1 MACSIIR
8 NKETNELEQVL
19 APNGKDSLL
28 FSGILDIQD
37 DPEESLRMWAQVYT
51 DAFKNEKGDWETN
64 KQESAVNLDEN
75 GEPLIQYITG
85 LNEVAP
91 TDTEDFNKA
100 PTVESQKKTIGNNVA
115 AEFAFKISN
124 NLNIPYSQITANEA
138 RELTDKAKNPWNGE
152 GAFFF
157 GGKVFFVEDG
167 FTSES
172 VLHEFSHPLVA
183 AVFAQNKE
191 LFNKLYS
198 DILMTEEGKSILEQ
212 VKALYPEL
220 TEDDAHFQQEILT
233 RGLAKEAEN
242 ETNQV
247 KNSKS
252 FTDFINKMIFA
263 FKQALRKIFGKTVKI
278 EKLSTKTS
286 LSELADMLRS
296 DQFNID
302 TEIFTEKDMVDYLRD
317 ISNFTKELMSV
328 EQTEMA
334 IASKRFYSV
343 VSSQIRRI
351 KENGNYSEARKFLVD
366 EATKRGD
373 LQELKDTLSNADID
387 KLLDDM
393 YEDVQAREKAV
404 QSFVHAMLHLNKIT
418 DKIYNHLQE
427 LATKG
432 DSQDIIKDVF
442 YYDLLMR
449 NWSTF
454 IDETINGLSD
464 AGLSPNTDF
473 SRLAS
478 GVKHTID
485 QSARSISKIYA
496 NALDDVMLEHLKP
509 LAEEIDRYYS
519 DIIEQ
524 LTSKNQKQ
532 SEIDRVQKKWDS
544 QRLTKERVNDLLTGN
559 AVDTNIFSS
568 FLESF
573 TNSPDP
579 IVGGFANFLK
589 SAYNDVEAQ
598 SLRLSNEMSRELDPL
613 LKAAGYSNTN
623 FAKLMKE
630 LVYEESKP
638 YIDPKDG
645 LMKTRKVLAFKSM
658 FKEHLV
664 ELASLRHD
672 YNLAVAS
679 GDETTADQKLKE
691 IREHKKDY
699 FHQEYVAEYYNREQI
714 YNSEVGKEA
723 YRKKHELL
731 NEIKNLTDQEYDP
744 NHIDEILSQ
753 KKILWRRYSQLAS
766 LTDENGNPKVGND
779 LEIAQI
785 ERQYRKDSRKF
796 FEWLPTNKFES
807 TLRRIEQNMVDDG
820 ISPDSPEFKIAR
832 DKWIKENTVIAYT
845 PQFYEERNQIISDLK
860 DFMAKLPKSTQDLV
874 DSSGEMENM
883 LSLSTGFRDQ
893 DGQIIGGDFSQTS
906 KDKIKEYQKSIQDK
920 RKSLYNGLTDDEQSE
935 LDSLF
940 TKKDFSFGKRLSPED
955 DARLSELIDK
965 GISLRINIL
974 QKAEL
979 ASLYQ
984 RLSEIQSKEAT
995 DYYTDIVNN
1004 YLDKMGEKPF
1014 DENNENTVDSILD
1027 PSSYV
1032 RLFSKS
1038 PEFEKWFK
1046 DNHITKE
1053 VYDRE
1058 SGEIITKYER
1068 LFVWNRNR
1076 PNNEEHY
1083 EKITLSDGEQ
1093 IQGKPSL
1100 SYFFRSVKKE
1110 YRTKK
1115 VVGETID
1122 NRGNFLPKTVEQGA
1136 KDDRYYNHDYAK
1148 LERENPNAF
1157 ALMEKLKEI
1166 HLKNQALFP
1175 RESRLYLEIPRYG
1188 KENLEYLQD
1197 TSVGKESNKF
1207 IEWAKGLK
1215 ESVLGAADDAESAGF
1230 NFDASKLMYTDVF
1243 GEDIQRIPI
1252 TGMYALD
1259 VDQVS
1264 LNIIDGMRNYMRSGL
1279 KQKKLI
1285 ELNPFA
1291 QALQNVTANRIAKN
1305 NKGLAKAAAALGKYF
1320 NVNQKTNRGRTI
1332 SNIIQR
1338 EFSGIH
1344 TNSWLGG
1351 DNKGILGGVANT
1363 IAPTIQK
1370 ITNKAGSIASFGLF
1384 ASNVLPSAVKNRM
1397 GALVQ
1402 NLIESSGGRFISLQS
1417 YHLGKVKAV
1426 KMLMAHTM
1434 SLYETGTKS
1443 LDAQMMLLF
1452 DPGQM
1457 VFEKFMKHQ
1466 FGRSLAGDAAGL
1478 SFFTSPRQFLD
1489 LEVQTELLSGMLHHQ
1504 RVMQTIDGVTTEL
1517 RYVDAWEIRNGQIE
1531 LKEGIDKEWAQGGNK
1546 FNQFKNRSHELNN
1559 RLVGT
1564 YAKMDQPEV
1573 MRYALGRI
1581 AFFLKRYFISM
1592 FMNRFA
1598 KTRTSNALGTV
1609 STGYYTSTL
1618 LAAAKLVRTRSMGSI
1633 TSEEKINAKKFA
1645 ADAALQMFMAMMLV
1659 YVFSWFGAE
1668 DPDKYDKMKERSGA
1682 LNEDDFNLPGWLFN
1696 HTLVA
1701 TLATL
1706 NETETFGILN
1716 PVEYNASKGEWNLS
1730 LGRRSLKQ
1738 AGSTVKSM
1746 GDPTSLWNTTG
1757 QKMADAY
1764 SNFALYLE
1772 EKDNAYWK
1780 KDTGPYWFQKSGEP
1794 KFWKDIFSIFGFT
1807 GTQVSP
1813 VEAAEKEMYK
1823 QRR

>member
-8 NKETNELEQVL
+8 NKETNKLEQVL
-19 APNGKDSLL
+19 APNGKESLL
-28 FSGILDIQD
+28 FNGILDIQD
-37 DPEESLRMWAQVYT
+37 DPEQSLRMWAQVYT

-64 KQESAVNLDEN
+64 KQESGVQLDQN

-85 LNEVAP
+85 LNEVPP
-91 TDTEDFNKA
+91 TDTEDFSKA
-100 PTVESQKKTIGNNVA
+100 PSIESQKKTIGNNIA
-115 AEFAFKISN
+115 AELAFKISS
-124 NLNIPYSQITANEA
+124 NLNIPYSQITADEA
-138 RELTDKAKNPWNGE
+138 RELTDKAQNPWNGE
-152 GAFFF
+152 AAFFF

-183 AVFAQNKE
+183 AVFAQNKD

-198 DILMTEEGKSILEQ
+198 DILMTEEGKAIVEQ

-220 TEDDAHFQQEILT
+220 TEDDTHFQQEILT

-263 FKQALRKIFGKTVKI
+263 FKQALRKIFGKAVKI

-302 TEIFTEKDMVDYLRD
+302 TEIFTEEDMVDYLRD
-317 ISNFTKELMSV
+317 ISNFTKELMAV

-334 IASKRFYSV
+334 MASKRFYSV

-351 KENGNYSEARKFLVD
+351 RENGNYSETRKFLVD
-366 EATKRGD
+366 EYTKRGD
-373 LQELKDTLSNADID
+373 LQELKDTLSNSDLD
-387 KLLDDM
+387 KLLDEM
-393 YEDVQAREKAV
+393 YDDVQAREKAV
-404 QSFVHAMLHLNKIT
+404 QSFVHATHQLNKIT
-418 DKIYNHLQE
+418 NKIYTHIQE

-432 DSQDIIKDVF
+432 DSQEVIKDIF
-442 YYDLLMR
+442 YYDLLMK

-473 SRLAS
+473 SRLAA
-478 GVKHTID
+478 GIKHTID
-485 QSARSISKIYA
+485 QSSRAISKIYA
-496 NALDDVMLEHLKP
+496 NALDNVMLEQLQP

-519 DIIEQ
+519 DIIQQ
-524 LTSKNQKQ
+524 LTDKKQKQ

-544 QRLTKERVNDLLTGN
+544 QKLTKERVNDLLTGN
-559 AVDTNIFSS
+559 ANDTNIFSA
-568 FLESF
+568 FLESY

-589 SAYNDVEAQ
+589 SAYSDVNAE
-598 SLRLSNEMSRELDPL
+598 SLRLTNEMSIELAPL
-613 LKAAGYSNTN
+613 LKAAGYSNTD
-623 FAKLMKE
+623 FSKVMKE

-638 YIDPKDG
+638 YLDQKDG
-645 LMKTRKVLAFKSM
+645 LMKNRKVLAFKSQ

-664 ELASLRHD
+664 QISSLQHD
-672 YNLAVAS
+672 YNIAVAS
-679 GDETTADQKLKE
+679 GDQALADQKIKE
-691 IREHKKDY
+691 IRQHKRDY
-699 FHQEYVAEYYNREQI
+699 FHQEYIDEYYNREQI
-714 YNSEVGKEA
+714 YDSEAGKEA
-723 YRKKHELL
+723 YRKKHEIL
-731 NEIKNLTDQEYDP
+731 NEIKNLTDQEYDLE
-744 NHIDEILSQ
+744 HLEEILAQ
-753 KKILWRRYSQLAS
+753 KKILWRQYSQLAS
-766 LTDENGNPKVGND
+766 LTDENGNPKIGND
-779 LEIAQI
+779 LEIAKI

-807 TLRRIEQNMVDDG
+807 TLRRMEQDLVDQG
-820 ISPDSPEFKIAR
+820 IAPDSQEFKVAR
-832 DKWIKENTVIAYT
+832 DKWIKDNTVIAYT
-845 PQFYEERNQIISDLK
+845 PQFFEERNQIISDLK
-860 DFMAKLPKSTQDLV
+860 DFMAKLPQSTQDLV
-874 DSSGEMENM
+874 DSSSEMENM

-906 KDKIKEYQKSIQDK
+906 KDKVKAYQKSIQDK

-940 TKKDFSFGKRLSPED
+940 TRKDFAIGKRLSPED

-965 GISLRINIL
+965 GISLRINVL

-1014 DENNENTVDSILD
+1014 DENNENTVDSLLD
-1027 PSSYV
+1027 PSNYV

-1046 DNHITKE
+1046 ENHITKE

-1068 LFVWNRNR
+1068 LFIWNRNR

-1115 VVGETID
+1115 VVGETVD
-1122 NRGNFLPKTVEQGA
+1122 NKGNFLPKTVEQGA
-1136 KDDRYYNHDYAK
+1136 KDDKYYNHDYAK

-1157 ALMEKLKEI
+1157 ALMEKLKEL
-1166 HLKNQALFP
+1166 HLKHQANFP

-1197 TSVGKESNKF
+1197 TSVGKEGSK
-1207 IEWAKGLK
+1207 IKEWLKGLK

-1230 NFDASKLMYTDVF
+1230 NFDSSKLMYTDVF

-1264 LNIIDGMRNYMRSGL
+1264 LNIIDGMKRYMLSGL
-1279 KQKKLI
+1279 TQKKLI

-1291 QALQNVTANRIAKN
+1291 QALQNVTSQRIPKN
-1305 NKGLAKAAAALGKYF
+1305 DKGLAKAAAALGKLF
-1320 NVNQKTNRGRTI
+1320 NKNQKTNRGRAI
-1332 SNIIQR
+1332 SNLIQR
-1338 EFSGIH
+1338 EFQGVQ
-1344 TNSWLGG
+1344 TASWLGG
-1351 DNKGILGGVANT
+1351 NK
-1363 IAPTIQK
+1363 APWIQK
-1370 ITNKAGSIASFGLF
+1370 IISKAGTVASFGIF
-1384 ASNVLPSAVKNRM
+1384 AGNILPSAVKNRM
-1397 GALVQ
+1397 GAAVQ
-1402 NLIESSGGRFISLQS
+1402 NVIESSGGRFISLES
-1417 YHLGKVKAV
+1417 YYRGKWRAL
-1426 KMLMAHTM
+1426 KMLRAHTM
-1434 SLYETGTKS
+1434 SIYETGTRS
-1443 LDAQMMLLF
+1443 LDGQLMLLF
-1452 DPGQM
+1452 DPGQG
-1457 VFEKFMKHQ
+1457 VFESFMKQQ
-1466 FGRSLAGDAAGL
+1466 FGRSLAGDAASL

-1504 RVMQTIDGVTTEL
+1504 RVTQTIDGAPSEI
-1517 RYVDAWEIRNGQIE
+1517 RYIDAWEIRNGQIE
-1531 LKEGIDKEWAQGGNK
+1531 LKEGIDKEWAQGGAK
-1546 FNQFKNRSHELNN
+1546 FNQFKNKSHELNN

-1564 YAKMDQPEV
+1564 YAKIDQPEV
-1573 MRYALGRI
+1573 MRYAAGRV

-1618 LAAAKLVRTRSMGSI
+1618 LAAAKLARTRSLGSI
-1633 TSEEKINAKKFA
+1633 TSEEKTNAKKFV
-1645 ADAALQMFMAMMLV
+1645 ADAALQMFMSFLIV
-1659 YVFSWFGAE
+1659 NLFKWYGAE
-1668 DPDKYDKMKERSGA
+1668 DPDKYKTMKERSGA
-1682 LNEDDFNLPGWLFN
+1682 LNEDDFEPFGWMFN
-1696 HTLVA
+1696 HSLVV

-1706 NETETFGILN
+1706 SETETFGVLN
-1716 PVEYNASKGEWNLS
+1716 PVEYNAKKGEWNLS
-1730 LGRRSLKQ
+1730 FGRRTFNQ
-1738 AGSTVKSM
+1738 TGSNIESM
-1746 GDPTSLWNTTG
+1746 TDIGALWKTSG
-1757 QKMADAY
+1757 KKMKNAY
-1764 SNFALYLE
+1764 SNYALYLE
-1772 EKDNAYWK
+1772 DKPNAYWK
-1780 KDTGPYWFQKSGEP
+1780 KDTGPYWFQKADQP
-1794 KFWKDIFSIFGFT
+1794 KFWKDIFSIFGIT

-1813 VEAAEKEMYK
+1813 VDAAEVEAYK

>member
-19 APNGKDSLL
+19 APNGKESLL
-28 FSGILDIQD
+28 FNGILDIQEN
-37 DPEESLRMWAQVYT
+37 PEQSLRMWAQVYT
-51 DAFKNEKGDWETN
+51 DSFKKEKGDWETD
-64 KQESAVNLDEN
+64 KEESGVQLDEN

-85 LNEVAP
+85 LNEVPP

-100 PTVESQKKTIGNNVA
+100 PSIESQKKTIGNNVA
-115 AEFAFKISN
+115 AELAFTISN
-124 NLNIPYSQITANEA
+124 NLNIPYSNITADQA
-138 RELTDKAKNPWNGE
+138 RELTEAAKNPWNGE
-152 GAFFF
+152 PAFFF
-157 GGKVFFVEDG
+157 GGKVFFVQDG
-167 FTSES
+167 FTTDS
-172 VLHEFSHPLVA
+172 VLHEFSHPLIA
-183 AVFAQNKE
+183 AVFAQNRD

-198 DILMTEEGKSILEQ
+198 DILMTEEGKAILEQ

-220 TEDDAHFQQEILT
+220 VEDDAHFQQEVLT

-242 ETNQV
+242 ETNQI

-263 FKQALRKIFGKTVKI
+263 FKQALRKIFGKDVKI
-278 EKLSTKTS
+278 EKLSTKTN
-286 LSELADMLRS
+286 LSELADMLRN

-302 TEIFTEKDMVDYLRD
+302 TEIFTEEDMVDYLRD
-317 ISNFTKELMSV
+317 ISNFTKELMAV

-334 IASKRFYSV
+334 MASKRFYSV

-366 EATKRGD
+366 EYTRRGD

-404 QSFVHAMLHLNKIT
+404 QSFVHATHQLDRVTN
-418 DKIYNHLQE
+418 KIYNHIQE

-432 DSQDIIKDVF
+432 DSQNVIKDIF

-473 SRLAS
+473 SKLAA
-478 GVKHTID
+478 GIKYTID
-485 QSARSISKIYA
+485 QSGRAISKIYA
-496 NALDDVMLEHLKP
+496 NALDNVMLEHLKP

-519 DIIEQ
+519 DIIKQ
-524 LTSKNQKQ
+524 LTDTNQKQ

-544 QRLTKERVNDLLTGN
+544 QKLTKERVNDLLTGN
-559 AVDTNIFSS
+559 AKDTNVFSS
-568 FLESF
+568 FLEAY

-579 IVGGFANFLK
+579 IIGGFSMFLK
-589 SAYNDVEAQ
+589 SAYNDVDAET
-598 SLRLSNEMSRELDPL
+598 LRLSNEMSTELAPL
-613 LKAAGYSNTN
+613 LEAAGYSNTN

-630 LVYEESKP
+630 LIYEESKP
-638 YIDPKDG
+638 YVDQKDSS
-645 LMKTRKVLAFKSM
+645 MKTRKVFAFKSQ
-658 FKEHLV
+658 FKDHLV
-664 ELASLRHD
+664 QVASLQHE

-679 GDETTADQKLKE
+679 NDQALADQKIKE
-691 IREHKKDY
+691 IRQHKRDY
-699 FHQEYVAEYYNREQI
+699 FHQEYVDEYYNREQI
-714 YNSEVGKEA
+714 YDSEVGKEA
-723 YRKKHELL
+723 YRRKHELL
-731 NEIKNLTDQEYDP
+731 NEIKNLTDQEYDVE
-744 NHIDEILSQ
+744 HLQEILSQ
-753 KKILWRRYSQLAS
+753 KKILWRQYSQLAS
-766 LTDENGNPKVGND
+766 LTDENGNPKVGRD
-779 LEIAQI
+779 LEIAKI
-785 ERQYRKDSRKF
+785 ERQYRKESKKF
-796 FEWLPTNKFES
+796 FEWLPTNKFEY
-807 TLRRIEQNMVDDG
+807 TLRRMEQDLVDQG
-820 ISPDSPEFKIAR
+820 IAPDSQEFKTAR

-845 PQFYEERNQIISDLK
+845 PEFFEERNQIIADLRA
-860 DFMAKLPKSTQDLV
+860 FMEKLPKSTQDLV
-874 DSSGEMENM
+874 DSSEEMENM
-883 LSLSTGFRDQ
+883 LDLAVGFRDQ

-906 KDKIKEYQKSIQDK
+906 KDKVKAYQKSIQDK

-940 TKKDFSFGKRLSPED
+940 TRKDFAVGKRLSPED

-965 GISLRINIL
+965 GISLRINVL

-995 DYYTDIVNN
+995 DYYKDIVNN
-1004 YLDKMGEKPF
+1004 YLDKIGESPF
-1014 DENNENTVDSILD
+1014 DENNDLSIDSLLD
-1027 PSSYV
+1027 PSNYV

-1046 DNHITKE
+1046 ENHITKE

-1068 LFVWNRNR
+1068 LFIWNRNR

-1093 IQGKPSL
+1093 ILGKPSL
-1100 SYFFRSVKKE
+1100 SYFFRSVKKD

-1115 VVGETID
+1115 VVGETVD
-1122 NRGNFLPKTVEQGA
+1122 NKGNWLPKTVEQGA
-1136 KDDRYYNHDYAK
+1136 KDDKYYNPEYSK
-1148 LERENPNAF
+1148 LQRENPNAF
-1157 ALMEKLKEI
+1157 ALMEKMKEL
-1166 HLKNQALFP
+1166 HLKHQANLP

-1197 TSVGKESNKF
+1197 TSVGKETNKF
-1207 IEWAKGLK
+1207 KEWAKGLK
-1215 ESVLGAADDAESAGF
+1215 ESILGAADDAESAGF
-1230 NFDASKLMYTDVF
+1230 NFDTSKLMYTDVF
-1243 GEDIQRIPI
+1243 GEDIQRVPI

-1259 VDQVS
+1259 TDQVS
-1264 LNIIDGMRNYMRSGL
+1264 LNILDGMRRYMHSGL

-1291 QALQNVTANRIAKN
+1291 QALQNVTAQRIVKSD
-1305 NKGLAKAAAALGKYF
+1305 KMSAKAAAAVGKFFYLGT
-1320 NVNQKTNRGRTI
+1320 NQKTNRGRSI
-1332 SNIIQR
+1332 ANIIQR
-1338 EFSGIH
+1338 EFQGVYTKDIFI
-1344 TNSWLGG
+1344 
-1351 DNKGILGGVANT
+1351 KAPIL
-1363 IAPTIQK
+1363 QK
-1370 ITNKAGSIASFGLF
+1370 SVSKAGSIASFGLF
-1384 ASNVLPSAVKNRM
+1384 ASNILPSAVKNRM

-1417 YHLGKVKAV
+1417 YHRGKARAV

-1434 SLYETGTKS
+1434 SLYETGNKS
-1443 LDAQMMLLF
+1443 LDGQLMLLF
-1452 DPGQM
+1452 DPGQGI
-1457 VFEKFMKHQ
+1457 FENFLKQQ
-1466 FGRSLAGDAAGL
+1466 FGRSLTGDAASL

-1504 RVMQTIDGVTTEL
+1504 RVTQTIDGVSTEL
-1517 RYVDAWEIRNGQIE
+1517 RYIDAWEIRNGQIE
-1531 LKEGIDKEWAQGGNK
+1531 LKEGIDKEWAQGGDK

-1564 YAKMDQPEV
+1564 YAKMDQPEI
-1573 MRYALGRI
+1573 MRYSLGRI

-1598 KTRTSNALGTV
+1598 TTRTSNALGTV
-1609 STGYYTSTL
+1609 STGYYVSTL
-1618 LAAAKLVRTRSMGSI
+1618 QAAAKLARTRSLGSI
-1633 TSEEKINAKKFA
+1633 TSEEKTNAKKFV
-1645 ADAALQMFMAMMLV
+1645 ADAALQILMSLLLV
-1659 YVFSWFGAE
+1659 NLFKWYGAE
-1668 DPDKYDKMKERSGA
+1668 DPDKYKTMKERSGA
-1682 LNEDDFNLPGWLFN
+1682 LNEDDFDPMGWMFN
-1696 HTLVA
+1696 HSLVA

-1706 NETETFGILN
+1706 SETETFGVLN
-1716 PVEYNASKGEWNLS
+1716 PMEYNAKKGEWNLS
-1730 LGRRSLKQ
+1730 FGRRTLKQ

-1746 GDPTSLWNTTG
+1746 GDPTGLWNTTG
-1757 QKMADAY
+1757 QRMFDAY

-1772 EKDNAYWK
+1772 DKPNAYWK
-1780 KDTGPYWFQKSGEP
+1780 KDTGPYWFQKADQP
-1794 KFWKDIFSIFGFT
+1794 KFWKDIFSIFGVT

-1813 VEAAEKEMYK
+1813 VEAAEKEAYK

>member
-28 FSGILDIQD
+28 FSGILDIQS
-37 DPEESLRMWAQVYT
+37 DPEQSLRMWAQVYT

-64 KQESAVNLDEN
+64 KEESGVNLDEN

-91 TDTEDFNKA
+91 TDTEDFTKA
-100 PTVESQKKTIGNNVA
+100 PSIESQKKTIGNNVA
-115 AEFAFKISN
+115 AELASRISS
-124 NLNIPYSQITANEA
+124 NLNIPYSQITADQA
-138 RELTDKAKNPWNGE
+138 RELTDKAQNPWNGE
-152 GAFFF
+152 AAFFF

-183 AVFAQNKE
+183 AVFAQNKD

-198 DILMTEEGKSILEQ
+198 DILLTEEGKSIVEQ

-220 TEDDAHFQQEILT
+220 TEDDAHFQQEVLT
-233 RGLAKEAEN
+233 RGLAKEAGN
-242 ETNQV
+242 ETNQI

-263 FKQALRKIFGKTVKI
+263 FKQALRKIFGKAVKI

-302 TEIFTEKDMVDYLRD
+302 TDIFTEEDMVDYLRD
-317 ISNFTKELMSV
+317 ISNFTKELMAV
-328 EQTEMA
+328 EQSEMA
-334 IASKRFYSV
+334 MASKRFYSV

-387 KLLDDM
+387 KLLDSM
-393 YEDVQAREKAV
+393 YEDVQAREKTV

-432 DSQDIIKDVF
+432 DSQDIIKDIF
-442 YYDLLMR
+442 YYDLLLR

-454 IDETINGLSD
+454 IDETINGLTDS
-464 AGLSPNTDF
+464 GLSPNTDF
-473 SRLAS
+473 SRLAA
-478 GVKHTID
+478 GVKYNVD

-496 NALDDVMLEHLKP
+496 NALDNVMLEHLKP

-559 AVDTNIFSS
+559 AKDTNIFSH
-568 FLESF
+568 FLEAY

-579 IVGGFANFLK
+579 IVGGFSMFLK
-589 SAYNDVEAQ
+589 SAYNDVDAET
-598 SLRLSNEMSRELDPL
+598 LRLSNEMSTELAPL
-613 LKAAGYSNTN
+613 LEAAGYSNTN
-623 FAKLMKE
+623 FSKLMKE

-638 YIDPKDG
+638 FVDQEDG

-658 FKEHLV
+658 FKDHLV
-664 ELASLRHD
+664 QIASLQHD
-672 YNLAVAS
+672 YNIAVAS
-679 GDETTADQKLKE
+679 GDQALADQKLKE
-691 IREHKKDY
+691 IKEHKKDY
-699 FHQEYVAEYYNREQI
+699 FHQEYVSEYYNREQI

-744 NHIDEILSQ
+744 NHIDEILTQ

-766 LTDENGNPKVGND
+766 LTDENGNPKVGRD

-785 ERQYRKDSRKF
+785 ERQYRKESRKF
-796 FEWLPTNKFES
+796 FEWVPTNKFES
-807 TLRRIEQNMVDDG
+807 TLRRMEQNMVDEGMD
-820 ISPDSPEFKIAR
+820 PESPEFKQAR

-845 PQFYEERNQIISDLK
+845 DKFYEERNQIISDLK
-860 DFMAKLPKSTQDLV
+860 DFMAKLPQSTQDLV

-906 KDKIKEYQKSIQDK
+906 KDKIKAYQKSIQDK

-940 TKKDFSFGKRLSPED
+940 TRKDFAIGKRLSPED

-1027 PSSYV
+1027 PTSYV

-1046 DNHITKE
+1046 ENHITKE

-1076 PNNEEHY
+1076 PNNEDHY

-1093 IQGKPSL
+1093 ILGKPSL
-1100 SYFFRSVKKE
+1100 SYYFRAVKKE

-1122 NRGNFLPKTVEQGA
+1122 NRGNFLPKTIEQGA
-1136 KDDRYYNHDYAK
+1136 KDDKYYNHDYAK

-1157 ALMEKLKEI
+1157 ALMEKMKEL
-1166 HLKNQALFP
+1166 HLKHQLNLP
-1175 RESRLYLEIPRYG
+1175 RESRLYLDIPRYG

-1197 TSVGKESNKF
+1197 TSISGETTKF
-1207 IEWAKGLK
+1207 KEWAKGLK
-1215 ESVLGAADDAESAGF
+1215 ESILGAADDAESAGF
-1230 NFDASKLMYTDVF
+1230 NFDTSKLMYSDVF
-1243 GEDIQRIPI
+1243 GEDIQKVPI

-1264 LNIIDGMRNYMRSGL
+1264 LNILDGMRRYMHSGL
-1279 KQKKLI
+1279 KQRKLI

-1291 QALQNVTANRIAKN
+1291 QALENVTSQKDLKNANIP
-1305 NKGLAKAAAALGKYF
+1305 AKALAAVGRFF
-1320 NVNQKTNRGRTI
+1320 NIKAKTKSNRGTAI

-1338 EFSGIH
+1338 EFQ
-1344 TNSWLGG
+1344 
-1351 DNKGILGGVANT
+1351 GVNT
-1363 IAPTIQK
+1363 KDIFIKAPIIQK
-1370 ITNKAGSIASFGLF
+1370 MLTKAGSIASFGLF
-1384 ASNVLPSAVKNRM
+1384 ASNILPSAVKNRF

-1417 YHLGKVKAV
+1417 YHLGKAKAV

-1434 SLYETGTKS
+1434 SLYETGNKS

-1452 DPGQM
+1452 DPGQG
-1457 VFEKFMKHQ
+1457 VFEKFLKQQ

-1531 LKEGIDKEWAQGGNK
+1531 LKEGIDKEWAQGGAK
-1546 FNQFKNRSHELNN
+1546 FNEFKNKSQELNN

-1564 YAKMDQPEV
+1564 YAKMDQPEI
-1573 MRYALGRI
+1573 MRYSLGRV

-1618 LAAAKLVRTRSMGSI
+1618 FAAAKLVRTRSLGSI

-1645 ADAALQMFMAMMLV
+1645 ADAALQFLMSYVLV
-1659 YVFSWFGAE
+1659 SIFSWYGAE

-1682 LNEDDFNLPGWLFN
+1682 LNEEDFNLSGWLTN

-1701 TLATL
+1701 ILATL
-1706 NETETFGILN
+1706 NESETFGILN
-1716 PVEYNASKGEWNLS
+1716 PMEYNAKKGEWNYS
-1730 LGRRSLKQ
+1730 FGRKTLKQ

-1746 GDPTSLWNTTG
+1746 GDPTGLWNTTG
-1757 QKMADAY
+1757 QKMFDAY

-1772 EKDNAYWK
+1772 DKENAYWK
-1780 KDTGPYWFQKSGEP
+1780 KDTGPYWFQKADQP
-1794 KFWKDIFSIFGFT
+1794 KFWKDIFSIFGIT

>member
-19 APNGKDSLL
+19 APNGKESLL
-28 FSGILDIQD
+28 FNGILDIQD
-37 DPEESLRMWAQVYT
+37 DPEQSLKMWAQVYT
-51 DAFKNEKGDWETN
+51 DSFKKEKGDWETN
-64 KQESAVNLDEN
+64 KEESGVQLDEN

-91 TDTEDFNKA
+91 TNTEDFNKA
-100 PTVESQKKTIGNNVA
+100 PSIESQKKAIGNEIA
-115 AEFAFKISN
+115 SELAFRISN
-124 NLNIPYSQITANEA
+124 NLNIPYSQITADEA
-138 RELTDKAKNPWNGE
+138 RELTNAAKNPWNGE
-152 GAFFF
+152 PAFFF
-157 GGKVFFVEDG
+157 GGKVFFVQDG
-167 FTSES
+167 FTTDS
-172 VLHEFSHPLVA
+172 VLHEFSHPLIA
-183 AVFAQNKE
+183 AVYTQNRD

-198 DILMTEEGKSILEQ
+198 DILMTEEGKAILEQ
-212 VKALYPEL
+212 VKSLYPEL
-220 TEDDAHFQQEILT
+220 VEDDAHFQQEVLT

-252 FTDFINKMIFA
+252 FTDFISKMIFA
-263 FKQALRKIFGKTVKI
+263 FKQALRKIFGKDVKI
-278 EKLSTKTS
+278 EKLSTKTN
-286 LSELADMLRS
+286 LSELADMLRN

-302 TEIFTEKDMVDYLRD
+302 TEIFTEEDMVDYLRD
-317 ISNFTKELMSV
+317 ISNFTKELMAV

-334 IASKRFYSV
+334 MASKRFYSV
-343 VSSQIRRI
+343 VNSQIRRI
-351 KENGNYSEARKFLVD
+351 KENGNYTEARKFLID
-366 EATKRGD
+366 EATKRGE
-373 LQELKDTLSNADID
+373 LQELKETLSNADID
-387 KLLDDM
+387 KLLDEM

-404 QSFVHAMLHLNKIT
+404 QSFVHAMLRLNKIT
-418 DKIYNHLQE
+418 DKIYNHIQE
-427 LATKG
+427 LSTKG

-449 NWSTF
+449 NWSKF
-454 IDETINGLSD
+454 IDETIDGLSD
-464 AGLSPNTDF
+464 AGLAPNTDF
-473 SRLAS
+473 SRLTA
-478 GVKHTID
+478 GVKYSVD
-485 QSARSISKIYA
+485 QSGRAISKIYA
-496 NALDDVMLEHLKP
+496 NALDSVMLEHLKP

-519 DIIEQ
+519 DIIKQ
-524 LTSKNQKQ
+524 LTDTNQKQ

-559 AVDTNIFSS
+559 AKDTNIFSS
-568 FLESF
+568 FLEGY

-579 IVGGFANFLK
+579 IVGGFSMFLK
-589 SAYNDVEAQ
+589 SAYNDVDAET
-598 SLRLSNEMSRELDPL
+598 LRLSNEMSTELAPL
-613 LKAAGYSNTN
+613 LEAAGYSSTN

-638 YIDPKDG
+638 YVDPKDG
-645 LMKTRKVLAFKSM
+645 LMKTRKVLAFKSQ
-658 FKEHLV
+658 FKDHLV
-664 ELASLRHD
+664 QIASLQHD
-672 YNLAVAS
+672 YNMAVAS
-679 GDETTADQKLKE
+679 GDQALADQKIKE
-691 IREHKKDY
+691 IKEHKKDY
-699 FHQEYVAEYYNREQI
+699 FHQEYVDDYYNREQI

-723 YRKKHELL
+723 YRKKHEIL

-753 KKILWRRYSQLAS
+753 KKILWRQYSQLAS
-766 LTDENGNPKVGND
+766 LTDENGNPKVGRD
-779 LEIAQI
+779 LEVAQI

-807 TLRRIEQNMVDDG
+807 TLRRIEQDLVDQG
-820 ISPDSPEFKIAR
+820 IAPDSQEFKVAR

-845 PQFYEERNQIISDLK
+845 PEFFEERNQIIADLRA
-860 DFMAKLPKSTQDLV
+860 FMEKLPKSTQDLV

-883 LSLSTGFRDQ
+883 LDLAVGFRDQ

-906 KDKIKEYQKSIQDK
+906 KDKVKAYQKSIQDK

-940 TKKDFSFGKRLSPED
+940 TRKDFAVGKRLSPED

-965 GISLRINIL
+965 GISLRINVL

-995 DYYTDIVNN
+995 DYYKDIVNN
-1004 YLDKMGEKPF
+1004 YLDKMGETPF
-1014 DENNENTVDSILD
+1014 DENNEVSIDSLLD
-1027 PSSYV
+1027 PSNYV

-1046 DNHITKE
+1046 ENHITKE

-1068 LFVWNRNR
+1068 LFIWNRNR

-1093 IQGKPSL
+1093 ILGKPSL

-1115 VVGETID
+1115 VVGETVD
-1122 NRGNFLPKTVEQGA
+1122 NKGNWLPKTIEQGA
-1136 KDDRYYNHDYAK
+1136 KDDKYYNSEYTK
-1148 LERENPNAF
+1148 LQRENPNAF
-1157 ALMEKLKEI
+1157 ALMEKMKEL
-1166 HLKNQALFP
+1166 HLKHQANLP

-1197 TSVGKESNKF
+1197 TSVGKETNKF
-1207 IEWAKGLK
+1207 KEWLKGLK
-1215 ESVLGAADDAESAGF
+1215 ESIAGAADDAESAGF
-1230 NFDASKLMYTDVF
+1230 NFDTSKLMYTDVF
-1243 GEDIQRIPI
+1243 GEDIQRVPI
-1252 TGMYALD
+1252 TGLYALD
-1259 VDQVS
+1259 TDQVS
-1264 LNIIDGMRNYMRSGL
+1264 LNILDGMRRYMHSGL

-1291 QALQNVTANRIAKN
+1291 QALQNVTAQRIVKR
-1305 NKGLAKAAAALGKYF
+1305 NKIAAAAAAAMGKFF
-1320 NVNQKTNRGRTI
+1320 NVDERTIRGR
-1332 SNIIQR
+1332 SVANIIQR
-1338 EFSGIH
+1338 EFQ
-1344 TNSWLGG
+1344 
-1351 DNKGILGGVANT
+1351 GVYT
-1363 IAPTIQK
+1363 KDIFIKAPFIQK
-1370 ITNKAGSIASFGLF
+1370 MLSKAGGIASFGLF
-1384 ASNVLPSAVKNRM
+1384 ASNILPSAVKNRM

-1417 YHLGKVKAV
+1417 YHLGKAKAV

-1434 SLYETGTKS
+1434 SLYETSNKS
-1443 LDAQMMLLF
+1443 LDGQLMLLF
-1452 DPGQM
+1452 DPGQGI
-1457 VFEKFMKHQ
+1457 FEKFLKQQ
-1466 FGRSLAGDAAGL
+1466 FGRSLVGDAASL

-1504 RVMQTIDGVTTEL
+1504 RVTQTINGVSTEL
-1517 RYVDAWEIRNGQIE
+1517 RYIDAWEIRNGQIE
-1531 LKEGIDKEWAQGGNK
+1531 LKEGIDKEWAQGGDK

-1573 MRYALGRI
+1573 MRYSLGRI

-1592 FMNRFA
+1592 AMNRFA
-1598 KTRTSNALGTV
+1598 TTRTSNALGTV
-1609 STGYYTSTL
+1609 STGYYVSTL
-1618 LAAAKLVRTRSMGSI
+1618 QAAAKLARTRSLGSI
-1633 TSEEKINAKKFA
+1633 TSEEKTNAKKFV
-1645 ADAALQMFMAMMLV
+1645 ADAALQMFMSFLLV
-1659 YVFSWFGAE
+1659 NLFQWYGAE
-1668 DPDKYDKMKERSGA
+1668 DPDKYDRMKERSGA
-1682 LNEDDFNLPGWLFN
+1682 LNEEDFNASGWMFN
-1696 HTLVA
+1696 HALVA

-1706 NETETFGILN
+1706 SETETFGILN
-1716 PVEYNASKGEWNLS
+1716 PVEYNAKKGEWNLS
-1730 LGRRSLKQ
+1730 FGRRSLKQ

-1746 GDPTSLWNTTG
+1746 GDPTGLWNTTG
-1757 QKMADAY
+1757 QKMFDTY

-1772 EKDNAYWK
+1772 DKPNAYWK

-1794 KFWKDIFSIFGFT
+1794 KFWKDMFSIFGIT

-1813 VEAAEKEMYK
+1813 VEAAEKEAYK

>member
-19 APNGKDSLL
+19 APNGKESLL
-28 FSGILDIQD
+28 FNGILDIQD
-37 DPEESLRMWAQVYT
+37 DPEQSLRMWAQVYT

-64 KQESAVNLDEN
+64 KQESGVQLDQN

-85 LNEVAP
+85 LSEVAP
-91 TDTEDFNKA
+91 TDTEDFTKA
-100 PTVESQKKTIGNNVA
+100 PTIESQKKTIGNNIA
-115 AEFAFKISN
+115 AELAFKISN

-152 GAFFF
+152 AAFFF

-198 DILMTEEGKSILEQ
+198 DILMTEEGKAIVEQ

-220 TEDDAHFQQEILT
+220 TEDDTHFQQEILT

-263 FKQALRKIFGKTVKI
+263 FKQALRKIFGKAVKI

-286 LSELADMLRS
+286 LSEIADMLRS

-302 TEIFTEKDMVDYLRD
+302 TEIFTEEDMVDYLRD

-387 KLLDDM
+387 KLLDEM
-393 YEDVQAREKAV
+393 YEDIQAREKAV

-442 YYDLLMR
+442 YYDLLLR

-454 IDETINGLSD
+454 IDETINGLND

-559 AVDTNIFSS
+559 AKDTNIFSS
-568 FLESF
+568 FLEAY

-579 IVGGFANFLK
+579 IVGGFTMFLK
-589 SAYNDVEAQ
+589 SAYNDVDAE
-598 SLRLSNEMSRELDPL
+598 SLRLSNDMSRELGPL
-613 LKAAGYSNTN
+613 LEAAGYSNTN

-664 ELASLRHD
+664 ELSSLRHD
-672 YNLAVAS
+672 YNIALAS
-679 GDETTADQKLKE
+679 GDQATADQKLKE

-744 NHIDEILSQ
+744 NHIDEILAQ

-766 LTDENGNPKVGND
+766 LTDENGNPKIGND

-785 ERQYRKDSRKF
+785 ERQYRKESRKF

-807 TLRRIEQNMVDDG
+807 TLRRIEQDLVDQG
-820 ISPDSPEFKIAR
+820 IAPDSQEFKTAR
-832 DKWIKENTVIAYT
+832 DKWIKDNTVIAYT
-845 PQFYEERNQIISDLK
+845 PQFFEERNQIISDLK
-860 DFMAKLPKSTQDLV
+860 DFMAKLPQSTQDLV

-883 LSLSTGFRDQ
+883 LDLAVGFRDQ

-906 KDKIKEYQKSIQDK
+906 KDKVKAYQKSIQDK

-940 TKKDFSFGKRLSPED
+940 TRKDFAIGKRLSPED

-965 GISLRINIL
+965 GISLRINVL

-1014 DENNENTVDSILD
+1014 DENNENTVDSLLD
-1027 PSSYV
+1027 PSNYV

-1046 DNHITKE
+1046 ENHITKE

-1068 LFVWNRNR
+1068 LFIWNRNR

-1115 VVGETID
+1115 VVGETVD
-1122 NRGNFLPKTVEQGA
+1122 NKGNFLPKTVEQGA

-1157 ALMEKLKEI
+1157 ALMEKMKEL
-1166 HLKNQALFP
+1166 HLKHQANLP

-1197 TSVGKESNKF
+1197 TSIGKEGNKF
-1207 IEWAKGLK
+1207 KEWAKGLK
-1215 ESVLGAADDAESAGF
+1215 ESIAGAADDAESAGF
-1230 NFDASKLMYTDVF
+1230 NFDTSKLMYTDVF

-1264 LNIIDGMRNYMRSGL
+1264 LNILDGMRRYMHSGL
-1279 KQKKLI
+1279 KQRKLI

-1291 QALQNVTANRIAKN
+1291 QALQNVTDERIVKN
-1305 NKGLAKAAAALGKYF
+1305 DKMSAKAAASMGKFF
-1320 NVNQKTNRGRTI
+1320 NSGLNKKTNRGKSI

-1338 EFSGIH
+1338 EFQGVH
-1344 TNSWLGG
+1344 TKDWFSKHPW
-1351 DNKGILGGVANT
+1351 
-1363 IAPTIQK
+1363 IQK
-1370 ITNKAGSIASFGLF
+1370 ILSKAGGLASFGLF
-1384 ASNVLPSAVKNRM
+1384 ASNILPSAVKNRF

-1417 YHLGKVKAV
+1417 YHLGKIRAL
-1426 KMLMAHTM
+1426 KMLTAHTM
-1434 SLYETGTKS
+1434 SLYETGNKS
-1443 LDAQMMLLF
+1443 LDGQLMLLF
-1452 DPGQM
+1452 DPGQG
-1457 VFEKFMKHQ
+1457 VFEKFLKQQ

-1504 RVMQTIDGVTTEL
+1504 RVMQTINGVSTEL
-1517 RYVDAWEIRNGQIE
+1517 RYIDAWEIRNGQIE
-1531 LKEGIDKEWAQGGNK
+1531 LKEGIDKEWAQGGDK

-1573 MRYALGRI
+1573 MRYSVGRLV
-1581 AFFLKRYFISM
+1581 FFLKRYFISM
-1592 FMNRFA
+1592 AMNRFA
-1598 KTRTSNALGTV
+1598 KARTSNALGTV

-1618 LAAAKLVRTRSMGSI
+1618 QAAAKLARTRSFGSI

-1645 ADAALQMFMAMMLV
+1645 ADAALQMLMSYVLV
-1659 YVFSWFGAE
+1659 SVFSWFGAE
-1668 DPDKYDKMKERSGA
+1668 DPDKYKKMKERSGA
-1682 LNEDDFNLPGWLFN
+1682 LNEEDFKLDGWIFN

-1701 TLATL
+1701 VLATL
-1706 NETETFGILN
+1706 SETETFGVLN
-1716 PVEYNASKGEWNLS
+1716 PVEYNAKKGEWNFS
-1730 LGRRSLKQ
+1730 FGRKSLKQ
-1738 AGSTVKSM
+1738 AGSTLKNM
-1746 GDPTSLWNTTG
+1746 GDPNGLWNTTG
-1757 QKMADAY
+1757 QKMFDAY

-1772 EKDNAYWK
+1772 DKDNAYWK

-1813 VEAAEKEMYK
+1813 AEAAEKEMYK

>member
-37 DPEESLRMWAQVYT
+37 DPEQSLRMWAQVYT

-64 KQESAVNLDEN
+64 KQESGVNLDEN

-91 TDTEDFNKA
+91 TDTEDFNKV
-100 PTVESQKKTIGNNVA
+100 PSVESQKKTIGNNVA
-115 AEFAFKISN
+115 AELAFKIST
-124 NLNIPYSQITANEA
+124 NLNIPYSQITADEA

-152 GAFFF
+152 AAFFF
-157 GGKVFFVEDG
+157 GGKVFFVQDG

-198 DILMTEEGKSILEQ
+198 DILMTEEGKSIVEQ

-220 TEDDAHFQQEILT
+220 TEDDTHFQQEILT

-286 LSELADMLRS
+286 LSELADMLKS

-302 TEIFTEKDMVDYLRD
+302 TEIFTEKNMVDYLRD

-328 EQTEMA
+328 EQSGMA

-351 KENGNYSEARKFLVD
+351 KENANYSEARKFLVD
-366 EATKRGD
+366 EATKRGE
-373 LQELKDTLSNADID
+373 LQELKETLSNNDID

-393 YEDVQAREKAV
+393 YDDVQAREKMV
-404 QSFVHAMLHLNKIT
+404 QSFVHAMLRLDKVAA
-418 DKIYNHLQE
+418 KIYNHIQE

-432 DSQDIIKDVF
+432 DSQDTIKDIF

-449 NWSTF
+449 NWSKF
-454 IDETINGLSD
+454 IDETLNGLND

-473 SRLAS
+473 SKLAS
-478 GVKHTID
+478 GIKYSVD
-485 QSARSISKIYA
+485 QSGRAISKIYA
-496 NALDDVMLEHLKP
+496 SALDNVMLEHLKP

-519 DIIEQ
+519 DIIQQ
-524 LTSKNQKQ
+524 LTDKKQKQ
-532 SEIDRVQKKWDS
+532 SEIDKVQKKWDS
-544 QRLTKERVNDLLTGN
+544 QKLTKERVNDLLTGN
-559 AVDTNIFSS
+559 AKDTNIFSS
-568 FLESF
+568 FLEAY

-579 IVGGFANFLK
+579 IVGGFAMYLK
-589 SAYNDVEAQ
+589 NAYNDVDAET
-598 SLRLSNEMSRELDPL
+598 LRLSNEMSTELAPL
-613 LKAAGYSNTN
+613 LDAVGYSNTN
-623 FAKLMKE
+623 FARTMKE
-630 LVYEESKP
+630 LIHEENKP
-638 YIDPKDG
+638 YIDEDG
-645 LMKTRKVLAFKSM
+645 EIKTRKVLTFKSQ
-658 FKEHLV
+658 FKDHLV
-664 ELASLRHD
+664 QLYTLQHA
-672 YNLAVAS
+672 YNIAVAS
-679 GDETTADQKLKE
+679 GDQATADQQLKE
-691 IREHKKDY
+691 IKEHKKDY
-699 FHQEYVAEYYNREQI
+699 FHQEYVDEYYNREQI
-714 YNSEVGKEA
+714 YNSEAGKEA
-723 YRKKHELL
+723 YRNKHEIL

-766 LTDENGNPKVGND
+766 LTDENGNPKVGRD

-796 FEWLPTNKFES
+796 FEWIPTNKFES
-807 TLRRIEQNMVDDG
+807 TLRRIEQDLVDQG
-820 ISPDSPEFKIAR
+820 IAPDSQEFKIAR
-832 DKWIKENTVIAYT
+832 DKWIKDNTVIAYT

-860 DFMAKLPKSTQDLV
+860 DFMAKLPQSTQDLV

-906 KDKIKEYQKSIQDK
+906 KDKIKAYQKSIQDK

-940 TKKDFSFGKRLSPED
+940 TRKDFSFGKRLSPED

-1046 DNHITKE
+1046 ENHITKE

-1068 LFVWNRNR
+1068 LFIWNRNR

-1093 IQGKPSL
+1093 ILGKPSL
-1100 SYFFRSVKKE
+1100 SYFFRSVKKD

-1115 VVGETID
+1115 VVGQTVD
-1122 NRGNFLPKTVEQGA
+1122 NKGNFLPKTVEQGA
-1136 KDDRYYNHDYAK
+1136 KDDKYYNHDYAK
-1148 LERENPNAF
+1148 LERENPNVF
-1157 ALMEKLKEI
+1157 ALMEKMKEI
-1166 HLKNQALFP
+1166 HLKHQATLP
-1175 RESRLYLEIPRYG
+1175 RESRLYLDIPRYG
-1188 KENLEYLQD
+1188 KENLEYLQS
-1197 TSVGKESNKF
+1197 TSISKESNKF
-1207 IEWAKGLK
+1207 KEWAIGLK
-1215 ESVLGAADDAESAGF
+1215 ESILSAADDAEVTGF
-1230 NFDASKLMYTDVF
+1230 NFDSSKMMYTDIF
-1243 GEDIQRIPI
+1243 GEDIQKVPI
-1252 TGMYALD
+1252 TGMYSLD
-1259 VDQVS
+1259 PSQVS
-1264 LNIIDGMRNYMRSGL
+1264 INILDGMRRYMHSGL

-1291 QALQNVTANRIAKN
+1291 QALQNVTSQRTLKKDSAIGKIMATIGNSFKLGPTGKN
-1305 NKGLAKAAAALGKYF
+1305 NRANA
-1320 NVNQKTNRGRTI
+1320 I
-1332 SNIIQR
+1332 SNIIQK
-1338 EFSGIH
+1338 EFQGVH
-1344 TNSWLGG
+1344 TK
-1351 DNKGILGGVANT
+1351 DIFIK
-1363 IAPTIQK
+1363 APFIQK
-1370 ITNKAGSIASFGLF
+1370 ILNKGGSLASFGLF
-1384 ASNVLPSAVKNRM
+1384 ASNVLPSAVKNRQ
-1397 GALVQ
+1397 GALMQ
-1402 NLIESSGGRFISLQS
+1402 NIIESTGGRFLSLAS
-1417 YHLGKVKAV
+1417 YHLGKAKAV
-1426 KMLMAHTM
+1426 KMIMAHTM
-1434 SLYETGTKS
+1434 SLYEVGNKS
-1443 LDAQMMLLF
+1443 LDAQMMLIF
-1452 DPGQM
+1452 DPGQGI
-1457 VFEKFMKHQ
+1457 FEKFLKHQ

-1489 LEVQTELLSGMLHHQ
+1489 LEVQTELLTGMLYHQ
-1504 RVMQTIDGVTTEL
+1504 RVTQTIDGVSTEL
-1517 RYVDAWEIRNGQIE
+1517 RYADAWEIRNGQIE
-1531 LKEGIDKEWAQGGNK
+1531 LKEGIDKEWAQGGAK

-1564 YAKMDQPEV
+1564 YSKMDQPEV
-1573 MRYALGRI
+1573 MRYSLGRV

-1592 FMNRFA
+1592 AMNRFA

-1609 STGYYTSTL
+1609 STGYYVSTL
-1618 LAAAKLVRTRSMGSI
+1618 QAAAKLARTRNFGSI
-1633 TSEEKINAKKFA
+1633 TNEEKINVKKFA
-1645 ADAALQMFMAMMLV
+1645 ADAALQFLMSYILV
-1659 YVFSWFGAE
+1659 SIFSWYGAE
-1668 DPDKYDKMKERSGA
+1668 DPDKYNKMKERSGA
-1682 LNEDDFNLPGWLFN
+1682 LNEDDFNLTGWLFN
-1696 HTLVA
+1696 HALVA

-1706 NETETFGILN
+1706 NEQETFGILN
-1716 PVEYNASKGEWNLS
+1716 PVEYNAKKGQWNLS

-1757 QKMADAY
+1757 QKMFDAY